1 MKKIDKENL
10 IELLINNNGMTYEE
24 LSKITGYHPKSL
36 IRIKR
41 EIKKGKYNAN
51 NNLESKIGNTIREYY
66 LNSNIKYYKDFYNTI
81 KNKYNISYSMMC
93 RILSST
99 TKDEEIVI
107 IKKIKETGNYYFQV
121 IDYQTKSILFT
132 YPSEKNNN
140 ISIKKIIYKLLNTY
154 GIPKNISLINV
165 YKEVPESLKNLLIKY
180 SIFLKEYK
188 PIYRINNLNNTN
200 NDIKYQKVIIDKRD
214 FYNCIVR
221 KVIDD
226 NTIQFHNTRYEII
239 AQKTIKKLSS
249 VLLYYNDYLTDL
261 FIVHN
266 NSSLNLKPIKK
277 LISKKGESKY

>member
-1 MKKIDKENL
+1 MKKIDRENL

-24 LSKITGYHPKSL
+24 LSKITGCHPKSL

-66 LNSNIKYYKDFYNTI
+66 LNSNIKHYKDFYNTI

-99 TKDEEIVI
+99 TKDEEIVF